1 MKKYSNLTLVI
12 ACLLLLFSAPPA
24 VGQDVDNRE
33 DDNQK
38 RAQTGMKFLS
48 VSVDPRA
55 AALGNAMT
63 ALELQSSTAMFH
75 NPASMAELEGGHLG
89 VGQVQ
94 WISEI
99 DYNQASLA
107 FSPMDGQYGVI
118 GLSVVSANY
127 GELEETVRSGSEQ
140 GYENLGTFSPSALA
154 LGVGYARQLSTRF
167 SIGGGVRYVRQSLG
181 ESVIGYDESSDGFSR
196 QSNSLSTPA
205 FDFGVLYKTGFR
217 SLNFAASVRNFSP
230 AVKYE
235 EESFELPLMLNIGF
249 AMDMMDFMPAMQNN
263 HSFLLSLNAANP
275 RDFYEQIAVGGEYKF
290 MDLLSL
296 RAGYAYPNDTMGLN
310 LGAGLNLS
318 MGGLQ
323 VGADYAYTSV
333 DVFSN
338 VHRVGINVGF

>member
-1 MKKYSNLTLVI
+1 MKMHRNLTLAL
-12 ACLLLLFSAPPA
+12 ACLLLLFSAPSA
-24 VGQDVDNRE
+24 VGQTVDETDN
-33 DDNQK
+33 DNQK

-55 AALGNAMT
+55 AALGGAMT
-63 ALELQSSTAMFH
+63 ALELQSSTAMFY
-75 NPASMAELEGGHLG
+75 NPASMAQLEGGHLG

-94 WISEI
+94 WISDI
-99 DYNQASLA
+99 NYNQASLA
-107 FSPMDGQYGVI
+107 FSPLDGQYGVI

-127 GELEETVRSGSEQ
+127 GELEETVRSGNNQ
-140 GYENLGTFSPSALA
+140 GYEDLGTFSPSALA
-154 LGVGYARQLSTRF
+154 IGASYARQLSTRF

-181 ESVIGYDESSDGFSR
+181 ESVMGYEETGDLVR

-205 FDFGVLYKTGFR
+205 FDFGVLYNTGFR

-249 AMDMMDFMPAMQNN
+249 AMDMMDFMPAMQEN
-263 HSFLLSLNAANP
+263 HSFLLTLNAANP

-290 MDLLSL
+290 MDLLAL
-296 RAGYAYPNDTMGLN
+296 RAGYAYPNDTKGLN

-323 VGADYAYTSV
+323 VGADYAYTNM

-338 VHRVGINVGF
+338 VHRVGLNVGF